1 MFGSICKT
9 RFARPVAVLVPA
21 LLLFAATTGSGRS
34 TPLSDNDEVRESVV
48 RVEVDTGKVVKQGTG
63 FILNDRGYV
72 ATNHHVIEGAKTIFL
87 TFLAAG
93 KPTAVPAQ
101 IVVDNPDKDMA
112 VVQATGDLFGEP
124 VMLANYDTNPPAKVT
139 AVGYPGAADL
149 IMGGAVQASIAFEP
163 SYSAGTVAR
172 IVSNAKIVGD
182 ARVIQQTAVINPGNS
197 GGPLFDECG
206 RVIGINTLRP
216 NPEKSEF
223 AQGIFFAI
231 DIRELEKMLDDNLI
245 SYTSVSKPCTSGS
258 DSSSDIPPATTKE
271 AEAVVFDRFAA
282 CIKARPCDRNLCKGR
297 YVKRVSPELASAH
310 QVDVD
315 LRMTG
320 AEPRC
325 TEQKE
330 NDAFLEF
337 RRCAASQPCEFD
349 KVCTNKVTDAL
360 SADTLKKRRTLMDRM
375 NTRAQEDC
383 RQAKAPNI
391 WRGAETDKGIWLGT
405 VSNES
410 GAALIIACDVAGADP
425 GDGVILLS
433 DVKGKRDRWTGS
445 RDISMTIDTFV
456 DSIHLDLKAEG
467 ESLSAGTKHV
477 EGPDTRGWLKDV
489 VGMLGAGG
497 VVTFEDPKI
506 ELDETFTLQGARDT
520 LAPCLK
526 ARYVAQQ
533 AQQQDSDAQQ

>member
-1 MFGSICKT
+1 MFSGICTK
-9 RFARPVAVLVPA
+9 PVARAAALVPA
-21 LLLFAATTGSGRS
+21 FIVLAIGIGAGHA

-48 RVEVDTGKVVKQGTG
+48 RLEVDKGKTVMQGTG

-101 IVVDNPDKDMA
+101 VVVDNPEQDMA
-112 VVQATGDLFGEP
+112 IVQATGDLFGEP
-124 VMLANYDTNPPAKVT
+124 VVLANYDTNPPAKVT

-149 IMGGAVQASIAFEP
+149 IMGGAVQASVAFEP
-163 SYSAGTVAR
+163 SYSSGTIAR
-172 IVSNAKIVGD
+172 ILPNAKVVGN
-182 ARVIQQTAVINPGNS
+182 AKLIQQTAVINPGNS

-206 RVIGINTLRP
+206 RVIGINTLRL

-223 AQGIFFAI
+223 AQGIFYAI
-231 DIRELEKMLDDNLI
+231 DIRDLEKMLDDNLI
-245 SYTSVSKPCTSGS
+245 AYTSVSKPCTGS
-258 DSSSDIPPATTKE
+258 DSASDIAPATTKE

-282 CIKARPCDRNLCKGR
+282 CIKARPCDRNLCKSR
-297 YVKRVSPELASAH
+297 YTRRVSPELASAH
-310 QVDVD
+310 QADVD

-337 RRCAASQPCEFD
+337 RRCATNQPCEFD
-349 KVCTNKVTDAL
+349 KVCTNKVTEAL
-360 SADTLKKRRTLMDRM
+360 SAESLKKRRTLMDRM
-375 NTRAQEDC
+375 NTTAQEDC

-391 WRGAETDKGIWLGT
+391 WRGAETEKGIWLGT

-425 GDGVILLS
+425 GNGVILLS

-456 DSIHLDLKAEG
+456 DSINLDLKTEG

-477 EGPDTRGWLKDV
+477 EGADTRGWLKDV

-506 ELDETFTLQGARDT
+506 DLDETFTLKGARDT

-526 ARYVAQQ
+526 ARYIAQQ
-533 AQQQDSDAQQ
+533 QQQQDSEAQQ

>member
-1 MFGSICKT
+1 MFSGICTKPVT
-9 RFARPVAVLVPA
+9 RAAVLLPA
-21 LLLFAATTGSGRS
+21 LLILAIGIGPGHS

-72 ATNHHVIEGAKTIFL
+72 ATNHHVIDGAKTIFL

-101 IVVDNPDKDMA
+101 VVVDNPEKDMA

-124 VMLANYDTNPPAKVT
+124 VVLANYDTGPPAKVT

-182 ARVIQQTAVINPGNS
+182 AKVIQQTAVINPGNS
-197 GGPLFDECG
+197 GGPLFDDCG

-231 DIRELEKMLDDNLI
+231 DIRELEKLLDDNLI
-245 SYTSVSKPCTSGS
+245 SYTSVSKPCAPGT
-258 DSSSDIPPATTKE
+258 DSAADIAPATTKE

-282 CIKARPCDRNLCKGR
+282 CIKARPCDRNLCKSR
-297 YVKRVSPELASAH
+297 YTRRVSPELVSAR
-310 QVDVD
+310 QADVD

-330 NDAFLEF
+330 NDAFIEF
-337 RRCAASQPCEFD
+337 RRCAVNQPCEFD
-349 KVCTNKVTDAL
+349 KVCTSKVTEAL
-360 SADTLKKRRTLMDRM
+360 SAETLKKRRTLMDRM
-375 NTRAQEDC
+375 NTTAQEAC

-391 WRGAETDKGIWLGT
+391 WRGVETDKGMWLAS
-405 VSNES
+405 VSNEG
-410 GAALIIACDVAGADP
+410 GAALIIACDVAGSEP
-425 GDGVILLS
+425 GDGVILLDS
-433 DVKGKRDRWTGS
+433 VKGKRDRWTGA

-456 DSIHLDLKAEG
+456 DSIHLELKADG
-467 ESLSAGTKHV
+467 EDLSAGTKHV
-477 EGPDTRGWLKDV
+477 EGPETRGWLKEI

-506 ELDETFTLQGARDT
+506 ELDETFTLQGARDM

-526 ARYVAQQ
+526 ARYIAQQ
-533 AQQQDSDAQQ
+533 SQQQDSEAQQ